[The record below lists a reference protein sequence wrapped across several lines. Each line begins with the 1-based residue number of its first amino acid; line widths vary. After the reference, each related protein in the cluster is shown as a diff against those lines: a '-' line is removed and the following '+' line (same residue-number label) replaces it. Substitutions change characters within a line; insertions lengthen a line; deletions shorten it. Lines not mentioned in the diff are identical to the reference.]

1 MPRGAAT
8 RTGPIATGYRNRWH
22 AQPAVSAL
30 HGGRRGVVCRYHQS
44 LRSGFRVGGVAR
56 RADGTVDHR
65 QPGALPTGRVPC
77 GGRCIYAAQWAPVV
91 RSAVDATDGI
101 DLGLPVLQGTAAT
114 GPALPAVQFHLRS
127 LFSMGHPTRTG
138 LGKRA
143 SDKLS
148 PDGFSKDHRTSR
160 ATTHWATGAA
170 LRAGAERDLG
180 WTR

>member
-1 MPRGAAT
+1 MPRGSAT
-8 RTGPIATGYRNRWH
+8 RSGSTATGYRNRRH

-114 GPALPAVQFHLRS
+114 GPALPAVQFHVRI
-127 LFSMGHPTRTG
+127 LFAVGHPTRTG
-138 LGKRA
+138 LGEGA
-143 SDKLS
+143 SDKLG
-148 PDGFSKDHRTSR
+148 PGGFSKHRRTSR
-160 ATTHWATGAA
+160 VTTHWATGG
-170 LRAGAERDLG
+170 GAQGSTERDFG
-180 WTR
+180 R